1 MKEILEEKLEILEK
15 KFGMDKLK
23 IAFSNKKFVNKLS
36 SVFLL
41 VAISFIIVSSL
52 LAKYGIDLGSKIFSI
67 TGQTFLVLFIGL
79 FALKLFFLDKGDK
92 K

>member
-79 FALKLFFLDKGDK
+79 FALKLFFLDKRDK